1 VESIR
6 IRRFK
11 ASDLPSI
18 LKIEKTSFGPDAW
31 PPKLF
36 REYARACPK
45 LFLVAAAG
53 RRIVGYS
60 IACIARQA
68 AELASIAV
76 LPEFRGRGVAT
87 RLLKALMNKIRR
99 EGIASM
105 WLMVR
110 SDNKT
115 AAALYRKLGFVR
127 TSRVPGYYEDG
138 SPGTRMRAA
147 VDICLERLARQPR
160 LQV

>member
-1 VESIR
+1 VERII

-18 LKIEKTSFGPDAW
+18 LRIEKISFGPEAW

-36 REYARACPK
+36 REYARECPK

-53 RRIVGYS
+53 RKIAGFS

-87 RLLKALMNKIRR
+87 SLLKAAINKVRR
-99 EGIASM
+99 EGIAAM

-115 AAALYRKLGFVR
+115 AASLYRKLGFVR
-127 TSRVPGYYEDG
+127 TSRISGYYEDG
-138 SPGTRMRAA
+138 SPGTRMRA
-147 VDICLERLARQPR
+147 VL
-160 LQV
+160 

>member
-1 VESIR
+1 MESIR

-11 ASDLPSI
+11 PSDLPSI
-18 LKIEKTSFGPDAW
+18 LKIEKISFGPDAW

-36 REYARACPK
+36 REYAEAWPK

-60 IACIARQA
+60 ITCIVRQA

-87 RLLKALMNKIRR
+87 SLLKAAINKVRR
-99 EGIASM
+99 EGIAAM

-110 SDNKT
+110 PDNKT
-115 AAALYRKLGFVR
+115 AASLYKKLGFVR
-127 TSRVPGYYEDG
+127 TSRVSRYYEDG
-138 SPGTRMRAA
+138 SPGTRMRA
-147 VDICLERLARQPR
+147 VL
-160 LQV
+160 